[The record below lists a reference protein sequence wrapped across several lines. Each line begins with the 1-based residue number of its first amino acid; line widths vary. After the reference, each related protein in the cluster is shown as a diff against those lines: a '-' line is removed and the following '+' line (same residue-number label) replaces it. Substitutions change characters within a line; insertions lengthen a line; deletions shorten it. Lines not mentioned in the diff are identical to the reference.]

1 MAAAQLEAARAVQ
14 VGARN
19 SWRILGKVVVAKR
32 VFDAFRRKWQ
42 KKRTRRGSNL
52 SACVG
57 GPAAAGAVTAAPS
70 SPNLNAAN
78 GASTSFDCGG
88 GGGGPATGSA
98 ALMELGVTTGL
109 TLVFALL
116 KQNWAGAA
124 AGGEAGQLSSEV
136 LRSALTV
143 IRSLPPLSLSPSV
156 VAIPRVGQN
165 SLEQITD
172 FLARC
177 ARVSETG
184 DEQGSRLCVEI
195 MLCLA
200 VLRGSLWH
208 MLVWVGTCLGV
219 LRDEGRSA
227 KISADVVDVA
237 LEQIRKVTAHSRD
250 DGRHVARYN
259 LARSAAEVHGLVDL
273 YEGVQCIMA
282 ELVEQ
287 SQSYTQS
294 CTGSSCPASDAPAGS
309 SAGGC
314 GGRAAASQAY
324 VWGSNS
330 SRQLADSAQDKFLVP
345 KLSAAFS
352 DVQRMEASQFCT
364 FVIHTDGKVTACGKG
379 SYGRLEL
386 GESSSSS
393 SSSGT
398 KAVDIPGTVKMIC
411 SSGGSDGFA
420 LALTEDGTGFH
431 CYDIQQSRGLLH
443 RMIISISNLRRG
455 DR

>member
-1 MAAAQLEAARAVQ
+1 MTDSIVRGQLKIILHCRDCGRRIDNGLALVPPDSASRHLSLCVTLPPPSDPATVWREAAVEMATAQLEAARVVQ

-32 VFDAFRRKWQ
+32 VFDAFRRKWH

-52 SACVG
+52 SAG
-57 GPAAAGAVTAAPS
+57 GLSAAAAAPAPS
-70 SPNLNAAN
+70 SPNLNQSG
-78 GASTSFDCGG
+78 GASTSFDDCG

-116 KQNWAGAA
+116 KQNWTTAAA
-124 AGGEAGQLSSEV
+124 AGSEAGQLSSEV

-184 DEQGSRLCVEI
+184 DEQGSRLCAEI

-227 KISADVVDVA
+227 KISADVVNMA

-287 SQSYTQS
+287 SQFTVH
-294 CTGSSCPASDAPAGS
+294 GLVDSDS
-309 SAGGC
+309 
-314 GGRAAASQAY
+314 
-324 VWGSNS
+324 
-330 SRQLADSAQDKFLVP
+330 
-345 KLSAAFS
+345 KL
-352 DVQRMEASQFCT
+352 T
-364 FVIHTDGKVTACGKG
+364 
-379 SYGRLEL
+379 
-386 GESSSSS
+386 
-393 SSSGT
+393 
-398 KAVDIPGTVKMIC
+398 P
-411 SSGGSDGFA
+411 
-420 LALTEDGTGFH
+420 
-431 CYDIQQSRGLLH
+431 
-443 RMIISISNLRRG
+443 
-455 DR
+455 